1 MQLALNPQP
10 RLTGASL
17 CLTHSWGNNA
27 VGALA
32 SASLT
37 VGEGEVLCLQP
48 LTEELRSVRKIEWA
62 VVIRSSKLFSVG
74 MLLTFLVGC
83 FCGCLGSLVSCPLNT
98 KSTLLV
104 TVKTGSVPY
113 TFPDVLPGE
122 VLPAAE
128 SHSSCRNFP
137 DPHREPASL
146 NY

>member
-1 MQLALNPQP
+1 M
-10 RLTGASL
+10 
-17 CLTHSWGNNA
+17 
-27 VGALA
+27 
-32 SASLT
+32 
-37 VGEGEVLCLQP
+37 LQP

-62 VVIRSSKLFSVG
+62 VVIRSSPKLFSVG

-83 FCGCLGSLVSCPLNT
+83 LCGCLGSPVSCPLNT

-113 TFPDVLPGE
+113 TFPDVVPGE

-137 DPHREPASL
+137 HPQRTRFLALLILVMWACLCLYFYHKHKVL
-146 NY
+146 